1 MIGVGK
7 MNKEEILERNK
18 KSSSEDEDERE
29 QYISG
34 KAGINAKIVFSMI
47 VAILAIYKHYKG
59 MSPTDVWAIF
69 MAYGAT
75 ESLYKYYYLKDKK
88 MLFSGILFTISSICC
103 LLAFIFST

>member
-1 MIGVGK
+1 

-18 KSSSEDEDERE
+18 KSSGEDEDERE

-34 KAGINAKIVFSMI
+34 KAGINAKIVFSAV

-59 MSPTDVWAIF
+59 MSTTDIWAIF

-103 LLAFIFST
+103 LLAFIIST